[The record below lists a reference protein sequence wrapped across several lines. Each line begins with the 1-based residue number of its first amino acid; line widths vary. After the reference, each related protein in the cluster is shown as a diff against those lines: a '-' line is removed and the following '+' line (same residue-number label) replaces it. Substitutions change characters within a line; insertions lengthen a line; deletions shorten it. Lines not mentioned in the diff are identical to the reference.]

1 MAQLEYGDFYK
12 FVASAGIAL
21 VAGAFAVP
29 WLFLRE
35 PFDLTIDESK
45 LKTLTPIAR
54 GAVMHRQQ
62 IVAGILPWLPWASV
76 LLASLGFVLIICGLV
91 MWSTRQRVRDRGE
104 EAATKKAEQEL
115 RQMTEQ
121 EIKVKAVQ
129 ELESVEEESQQP
141 QVVAPVRVPVSAL
154 DAYLD
159 AERALF
165 ARMSECLGPDVYIQ
179 TNQRVGNVEYD
190 AIVRLGPDERVIVDV
205 KYIRKG
211 FNSGFLAETVNGL
224 TARTALYASRFSAP
238 SRAVLVI
245 ILASPNSI
253 FVEKIENLKARL
265 RTDRPQL
272 ASVGIHCITK
282 DEIPALTCQQ
292 VRQMLVA

>member
-21 VAGAFAVP
+21 IAGAFAVP

-45 LKTLTPIAR
+45 VKTLTPIAR

-115 RQMTEQ
+115 RQMTEH

-141 QVVAPVRVPVSAL
+141 QV
-154 DAYLD
+154 
-159 AERALF
+159 
-165 ARMSECLGPDVYIQ
+165 
-179 TNQRVGNVEYD
+179 
-190 AIVRLGPDERVIVDV
+190 
-205 KYIRKG
+205 
-211 FNSGFLAETVNGL
+211 
-224 TARTALYASRFSAP
+224 
-238 SRAVLVI
+238 
-245 ILASPNSI
+245 
-253 FVEKIENLKARL
+253 
-265 RTDRPQL
+265 
-272 ASVGIHCITK
+272 
-282 DEIPALTCQQ
+282 
-292 VRQMLVA
+292 